1 MISPRPITLSIL
13 LILSPKMMQQERYT
27 KRRLITSY
35 LTTSVSI
42 TLVLFL
48 LGLTAV
54 MLLYA
59 SVISRHVRE
68 NISVSVFIKEGV
80 TDAQV
85 SRLQKQLDA
94 SAWVRST
101 KYISAEEAAKIME
114 EELGEDFISF
124 LGVNPLLPS
133 IEVNPKAE
141 YAQSDSLAKVSKKL
155 TSFEEVKEIHYQK
168 SLVDAVNENVKHI
181 SIGLLVLAGV
191 LLFISLALI
200 NNTIRLS
207 VFSRRFLIR
216 SMMLVGASWWFI
228 QKPFIY
234 RGILQG
240 LVSAV
245 IANLLL
251 ALVLYLGAK
260 EFPDIISIAQI
271 NIFVTVFGLV
281 LVLGIALTWISNYLA
296 VRKFLYTDTDALY
309 QY

>member
-1 MISPRPITLSIL
+1 MRHGSITLAKL
-13 LILSPKMMQQERYT
+13 LILSLKMMQQERYT
-27 KRRLITSY
+27 KRRLLTSY
-35 LTTSVSI
+35 LTTTVSI

-48 LGLTAV
+48 LGLTAM

-68 NISVSVFIKEGV
+68 NIAVSVFIKEGV
-80 TDAQV
+80 TEAQV

-94 SAWVRST
+94 SDWVKST
-101 KYISAEEAAKIME
+101 KYISADEAAKIMQ

-141 YAQSDSLAKVSKKL
+141 YAHSDSLAKVSKKL
-155 TSFEEVKEIHYQK
+155 TSLEEVKEIHYQK
-168 SLVDAVNENVKHI
+168 SLVDAVNENVKQI
-181 SIGLLVLAGV
+181 SIGLLVLSGV

-240 LVSAV
+240 LISA
-245 IANLLL
+245 LL
-251 ALVLYLGAK
+251 ANVLLGLVLYLGAK
-260 EFPDIISIAQI
+260 EFPDIINIDQV
-271 NIFVTVFGLV
+271 NIFATVFSLV
-281 LVLGIALTWISNYLA
+281 LLLGLSLTWVSNYLA

>member
-1 MISPRPITLSIL
+1 MRHESITLAKL
-13 LILSPKMMQQERYT
+13 LILSLKMMQQERYT
-27 KRRLITSY
+27 KRRLLTSY
-35 LTTSVSI
+35 LTTTVSI

-48 LGLTAV
+48 LGLTAM

-68 NISVSVFIKEGV
+68 NIAVSVFIKEGV
-80 TDAQV
+80 TEAQV

-94 SAWVRST
+94 SDWVKST
-101 KYISAEEAAKIME
+101 KYISADEAAKIMQ

-141 YAQSDSLAKVSKKL
+141 YAHSDSLAKVSKKL
-155 TSFEEVKEIHYQK
+155 TSLEEVKEIHYQK
-168 SLVDAVNENVKHI
+168 SLVDAVNENVKQI
-181 SIGLLVLAGV
+181 SIGLLVLSGV

-240 LVSAV
+240 LISA
-245 IANLLL
+245 LL
-251 ALVLYLGAK
+251 ANVLLGLVLYLGAK
-260 EFPDIISIAQI
+260 EFPDIINIDQV
-271 NIFVTVFGLV
+271 NIFATVFSLV
-281 LVLGIALTWISNYLA
+281 LLLGLSLTWVSNYLA

>member
-1 MISPRPITLSIL
+1 MRQGSITLAKL
-13 LILSPKMMQQERYT
+13 LILSLKMMQQERYT
-27 KRRLITSY
+27 KRRLLTSY
-35 LTTSVSI
+35 LTTTVSI

-48 LGLTAV
+48 LGLTAM

-68 NISVSVFIKEGV
+68 NIAVSVFIKEGV
-80 TDAQV
+80 TEAQV

-94 SAWVRST
+94 SDWVKST
-101 KYISAEEAAKIME
+101 KYISADEAAKIMQ

-141 YAQSDSLAKVSKKL
+141 YAHSDSLAKVSKKL
-155 TSFEEVKEIHYQK
+155 TSLEEVKEIHYQK
-168 SLVDAVNENVKHI
+168 SLVDAVNENVKQI
-181 SIGLLVLAGV
+181 SLGLLVLSGV

-240 LVSAV
+240 LISA
-245 IANLLL
+245 LL
-251 ALVLYLGAK
+251 ANVLLGLVLYLGAK
-260 EFPDIISIAQI
+260 EFPDIINIDQV
-271 NIFVTVFGLV
+271 NIFATVFSLV
-281 LVLGIALTWISNYLA
+281 LLLGLSLTWVSNYLA

>member
-1 MISPRPITLSIL
+1 M
-13 LILSPKMMQQERYT
+13 
-27 KRRLITSY
+27 
-35 LTTSVSI
+35 
-42 TLVLFL
+42 
-48 LGLTAV
+48 

-68 NISVSVFIKEGV
+68 NIAVSVFIKEGV
-80 TDAQV
+80 TEAQV

-94 SAWVRST
+94 SDWVKST
-101 KYISAEEAAKIME
+101 KYISADEAAKIMQ

-141 YAQSDSLAKVSKKL
+141 YAHSDSLAKVSKKL
-155 TSFEEVKEIHYQK
+155 TSLEEVKEIHYQK
-168 SLVDAVNENVKHI
+168 SLVDAVNENVKQI
-181 SIGLLVLAGV
+181 SIGLLVLSGV

-240 LVSAV
+240 LISAFL
-245 IANLLL
+245 ANVLLG
-251 ALVLYLGAK
+251 LVLYLGAK
-260 EFPDIISIAQI
+260 EFPDIINIDQI
-271 NIFVTVFGLV
+271 NIFATVFSLV
-281 LVLGIALTWISNYLA
+281 LLLGLSLTWVSNYLA

>member
-1 MISPRPITLSIL
+1 MRHESITLAKL
-13 LILSPKMMQQERYT
+13 LILSLKMMQQERYT
-27 KRRLITSY
+27 KRRLLTSY
-35 LTTSVSI
+35 LTTTVSI

-48 LGLTAV
+48 LGLTAM

-68 NISVSVFIKEGV
+68 NIAVSVFIKGGV
-80 TDAQV
+80 TEAQV

-94 SAWVRST
+94 SDWVKST
-101 KYISAEEAAKIME
+101 KYISADEAAKIMQ

-141 YAQSDSLAKVSKKL
+141 YAHSDSLAKVSKKL
-155 TSFEEVKEIHYQK
+155 TSLEEVKEIHYQK
-168 SLVDAVNENVKHI
+168 SLVDAVNENVKQI
-181 SIGLLVLAGV
+181 SIGLLVLSGV

-240 LVSAV
+240 LISAFL
-245 IANLLL
+245 ANVLLG
-251 ALVLYLGAK
+251 LVLYLGAK
-260 EFPDIISIAQI
+260 EFPDIINIDQI
-271 NIFVTVFGLV
+271 NIFATVFSLV
-281 LVLGIALTWISNYLA
+281 LLLGLGLTWVSNYLA

>member
-1 MISPRPITLSIL
+1 MRHESITLAKL
-13 LILSPKMMQQERYT
+13 LILSLKMMQQERYT
-27 KRRLITSY
+27 KRRLLTSY
-35 LTTSVSI
+35 LTTTVSI

-48 LGLTAV
+48 LGLTAM

-68 NISVSVFIKEGV
+68 NIAVSVFIKEGV
-80 TDAQV
+80 TEAQV

-94 SAWVRST
+94 SDWVKST
-101 KYISAEEAAKIME
+101 KYISADEAAKIMQD
-114 EELGEDFISF
+114 ELGEDFISF

-141 YAQSDSLAKVSKKL
+141 YAHSDSLAKVSKKL
-155 TSFEEVKEIHYQK
+155 TSLEEVKEIHYQK
-168 SLVDAVNENVKHI
+168 SLVDAVNENVKQI
-181 SIGLLVLAGV
+181 SIGLLVLSGV

-240 LVSAV
+240 LISA
-245 IANLLL
+245 LL
-251 ALVLYLGAK
+251 ANVILGFVLYLGAK
-260 EFPDIISIAQI
+260 EFPDIINIDQI
-271 NIFVTVFGLV
+271 NIFATVFSLV
-281 LVLGIALTWISNYLA
+281 LLLGLSLTWVSNYLA

>member
-1 MISPRPITLSIL
+1 MRHGSITLAKL
-13 LILSPKMMQQERYT
+13 LILSLKMMQQERYT
-27 KRRLITSY
+27 KRRLLTSY
-35 LTTSVSI
+35 LTTTVSI

-48 LGLTAV
+48 LGLTAM

-68 NISVSVFIKEGV
+68 NIAVSVFIEEGV
-80 TDAQV
+80 TEAQV

-94 SAWVRST
+94 SDWVKST
-101 KYISAEEAAKIME
+101 KYISADEAAKIMQ

-141 YAQSDSLAKVSKKL
+141 YAHSDSLAKVSKKL
-155 TSFEEVKEIHYQK
+155 TSLEEVKEIHYQK
-168 SLVDAVNENVKHI
+168 SLVDAVNENVKQI
-181 SIGLLVLAGV
+181 SIGLLVLSGV

-240 LVSAV
+240 LISA
-245 IANLLL
+245 LL
-251 ALVLYLGAK
+251 ANVLLGLVLYLGAK
-260 EFPDIISIAQI
+260 EFPDIINIDQV
-271 NIFVTVFGLV
+271 NIFATVFSLV
-281 LVLGIALTWISNYLA
+281 LLLGLSLTWVSNYLA

>member
-1 MISPRPITLSIL
+1 MRHGSITLAKL
-13 LILSPKMMQQERYT
+13 LILSLKMMQQERYT
-27 KRRLITSY
+27 KRRLLTSY
-35 LTTSVSI
+35 LTTTVSI

-48 LGLTAV
+48 LGLTAM

-68 NISVSVFIKEGV
+68 NIAVSVFIKEGV
-80 TDAQV
+80 TEAQV

-94 SAWVRST
+94 SDWVKST
-101 KYISAEEAAKIME
+101 KYISADEAAKIMQ

-141 YAQSDSLAKVSKKL
+141 YAHSDSLAKVSKKL
-155 TSFEEVKEIHYQK
+155 TSLEEVKEIHYQK
-168 SLVDAVNENVKHI
+168 SLVDAVNENVKQI
-181 SIGLLVLAGV
+181 SIGLLVLSGV

-240 LVSAV
+240 LISAFL
-245 IANLLL
+245 ANVLLG
-251 ALVLYLGAK
+251 LVLYLGAK
-260 EFPDIISIAQI
+260 EFPDIINIDQV
-271 NIFVTVFGLV
+271 NIFATVFSLV
-281 LVLGIALTWISNYLA
+281 LLLGLSLTWVSNYLA

>member
-1 MISPRPITLSIL
+1 LRHGSITLAKL
-13 LILSPKMMQQERYT
+13 LILSLKMMQQERYT
-27 KRRLITSY
+27 KRRLLTSY
-35 LTTSVSI
+35 LTTTVSI

-48 LGLTAV
+48 LGLTAM

-68 NISVSVFIKEGV
+68 NIAVSVFIKEGV
-80 TDAQV
+80 TEAQV

-94 SAWVRST
+94 SDWVKST
-101 KYISAEEAAKIME
+101 KYISADEAAKIMQ

-141 YAQSDSLAKVSKKL
+141 YAHSDSLAKVSKKL
-155 TSFEEVKEIHYQK
+155 TSLEEVKEIHYQK
-168 SLVDAVNENVKHI
+168 SLVDAVNENVKQI
-181 SIGLLVLAGV
+181 SIGLLVLSGV

-240 LVSAV
+240 LISA
-245 IANLLL
+245 LL
-251 ALVLYLGAK
+251 ANVLLGLVLYLGAK
-260 EFPDIISIAQI
+260 EFPDIINIDQV
-271 NIFVTVFGLV
+271 NIFATVFSLV
-281 LVLGIALTWISNYLA
+281 LLLGLSLTWVSNYLA